1 MHYGELQMSLRVL
14 ITDGEQRSV
23 VAAVRGLAAAGYAV
37 TATASS
43 HPAAAQWSRAC
54 ARRLD
59 VPSAGADG
67 GSALAGILREELERE
82 PYAAVIPG
90 SDGALRTLSRHRAQ
104 LEPLAPLGLPSEAA
118 VERSLDKLLLLE
130 RAAQVGL
137 DAPASRVCASAAGLA
152 ECAREVGYP
161 LMLKPAR
168 SVDTGGTWRTQMSVI
183 VREPGELAAAGATL
197 AEPFTLQRFH
207 EAAPVVSVAG
217 VVVDGLLLGTAVAR
231 YARTWPPQAGSASAS
246 ATIAPP
252 ADLVERSRRLLAG
265 IGWRGIFELE
275 FLELAD
281 GRHAAIDLNPRVY
294 GSMSLAIAAG
304 ANLPAIWADV
314 LRGRNPRPVVAR
326 PGVHY
331 RWEEGEV
338 RALLRAAVHGRVRE
352 LLGVMRPRR
361 PAVWALSRPTD
372 PGPLLAR
379 GLAAGRVR
387 GLWALK
393 RTPGAAD
400 A

>member
-1 MHYGELQMSLRVL
+1 MRHRVL

-43 HPAAAQWSRAC
+43 HPAAAQWSRDC

-59 VPSAGADG
+59 APAANADG
-67 GSALAGILREELERE
+67 GDALAEVLRAELERDR
-82 PYAAVIPG
+82 YAAVIPG
-90 SDGALRTLSRHRAQ
+90 SDAALRALSRHRDV
-104 LEPLAPLGLPSEAA
+104 LEPLARLGLPPAEAI
-118 VERSLDKLLLLE
+118 ERALDKLVLLE
-130 RAAQVGL
+130 QAARHGL
-137 DAPASRVCASAAGLA
+137 DAPASRVCPAPAELAACA
-152 ECAREVGYP
+152 EEVGYP

-168 SVDTGGTWRTQMSVI
+168 SVNVDGAWRTQLSVI
-183 VREPGELAAAGATL
+183 VRAPGELAAAREQLDA
-197 AEPFTLQRFH
+197 PYTLQRFH
-207 EAAPVVSVAG
+207 EGAAVVSVAG
-217 VVVDGLLLGTAVAR
+217 VIDDGVLLGTAVAR

-246 ATIAPP
+246 ITIAPP
-252 ADLVERSRRLLAG
+252 AGLVERCRALLAE

-275 FLELAD
+275 FLELED

-304 ANLPAIWADV
+304 ANLPAIWVAT
-314 LRGRNPRPVVAR
+314 LRGNAPKPVVAR

-338 RALLRAAVHGRVRE
+338 RAVLRAALGGRMRE
-352 LLGVMRPRR
+352 LVGVVRPRR
-361 PAVWALSRPTD
+361 DTVWALSRPTD

-379 GLAAGRVR
+379 GLAVGRLRTPPV
-387 GLWALK
+387 LK
-393 RTPGAAD
+393 RRSSAAD